1 MGGEEINAA
10 FSGKLAGLNA
20 TSQSIETLSH
30 WCVFHRKRAKTLV
43 PTWQQELRAAPPKR
57 KLTFLY
63 LANDVL
69 QNSRKK
75 GNEWIEA
82 CWPIMGWAV
91 KHTLRNTGDEKT
103 AKSCEKLVNVWQDRR
118 IFGSRS
124 LRDWLDVG
132 DGRDRT
138 GAHLPAARGLNH
150 YK

>member
-82 CWPIMGWAV
+82 CWPIMAV
-91 KHTLRNTGDEKT
+91 TSARVLVGEDVDVRQAAEPCKDGSG
-103 AKSCEKLVNVWQDRR
+103 AKAAWRAY
-118 IFGSRS
+118 
-124 LRDWLDVG
+124 RDD
-132 DGRDRT
+132 
-138 GAHLPAARGLNH
+138 AR
-150 YK
+150 